1 MCMCNFSG
9 LKVFPHSLHFEND
22 NFSPLYGIKEILVD
36 YEVPLMIFN
45 LVWYLVDNLLKTKL
59 FCLTWSYFPAKIANC
74 QACRDSTFALTLI
87 SLMISTQVKIY
98 ITNFFISFDLFVQ
111 SGLGLLA

>member
-45 LVWYLVDNLLKTKL
+45 LVWYLKRNL
-59 FCLTWSYFPAKIANC
+59 S
-74 QACRDSTFALTLI
+74 
-87 SLMISTQVKIY
+87 V
-98 ITNFFISFDLFVQ
+98 
-111 SGLGLLA
+111 

>member
-59 FCLTWSYFPAKIANC
+59 F
-74 QACRDSTFALTLI
+74 
-87 SLMISTQVKIY
+87 
-98 ITNFFISFDLFVQ
+98 
-111 SGLGLLA
+111 